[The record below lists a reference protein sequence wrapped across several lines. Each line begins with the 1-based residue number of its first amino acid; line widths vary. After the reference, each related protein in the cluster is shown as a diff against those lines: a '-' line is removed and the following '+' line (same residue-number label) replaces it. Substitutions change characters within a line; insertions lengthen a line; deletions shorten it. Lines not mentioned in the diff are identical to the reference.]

1 MRRFCLIDIIL
12 ILLSVMLTR
21 LAFPP
26 YNFYLLA
33 FAGMIPFFYV
43 LCRTEKYSSVWVYGQ
58 IFGFC
63 FYLSIYG
70 PGLILSNYVP
80 FPLVLILGLVLVF
93 FQGLFISAAVL
104 LGKLIQKN
112 PVFSGFPASLMT
124 ILAYAFSW
132 IILDWLRSLGMSGL
146 TLGGLAYSQYL
157 FTVFIQLARYTGPY
171 GLTFIIV
178 FLNVSGGLFLAG
190 LGSFTRR
197 EYRNWLIYTLFLT
210 AFFTLTFYV
219 MNVML
224 LLSPRTGE
232 DALIFTTHYERKRV
246 TVYQPNVPQNDKLYA
261 ETASLKRM
269 YLSDIRAFS
278 QEQETDLL
286 VLPETIVPEFLLQ
299 NRNFMFALRDAL
311 DFSLVFGTPRSEE
324 RKGLLYL
331 YNSVVLLNRYG
342 VSTILHDKKY
352 LVPFGEYLP
361 LRWLFWGLFRHTGYF
376 DAVFTPGAKNQPT
389 ANYAVSLCFESFFP
403 YQAREQIRSGGRL
416 LLIVTNDAWFGNT
429 SLLDMHLSAAVL
441 RAVENSRYAVQA
453 ANTGRSAIIDYRGR
467 ILQLSAIDTKQWL
480 TDTVEMRTD
489 RTLYTYCGEVSI
501 YAGLVF
507 FCLYGYLFLFLRNKQ
522 S

>member
-1 MRRFCLIDIIL
+1 MIAVIGNIL
-12 ILLSVMLTR
+12 LVLLSVVLTR

-43 LCRTEKYSSVWVYGQ
+43 LCRTEKYSWVWAYGQ
-58 IFGFC
+58 IFGFF

-70 PGLILSNYVP
+70 PGLILSNYAP
-80 FPLVLILGLVLVF
+80 FPLVLSLGLVLVF

-104 LGKLIQKN
+104 LGKLLQKN
-112 PVFSGFPASLMT
+112 PVFSGFPASIMT

-132 IILDWLRSLGMSGL
+132 IILDWLRSLGISGL

-157 FTVFIQLARYTGPY
+157 FTAFIQLARYTGSY

-178 FLNVSGGLFLAG
+178 LINVTGGLFLAE
-190 LGSFTRR
+190 FRPAAKR
-197 EYRNWLIYTLFLT
+197 MRYNWLIFMLF
-210 AFFTLTFYV
+210 FI
-219 MNVML
+219 L
-224 LLSPRTGE
+224 LLTLVFYFLKNSLCRPETAE
-232 DALIFTTHYERKRV
+232 YEHKKV
-246 TVYQPNVPQNDKLYA
+246 TIYQPNVPQNDKLM
-261 ETASLKRM
+261 ASKALLKKM

-286 VLPETIVPEFLLQ
+286 VLPETIVGEYLLQ
-299 NRNFMFALRDAL
+299 NKNFIFALRDAL
-311 DFSLVFGTPRSEE
+311 DFSLIFGTPRYEE
-324 RKGLLYL
+324 RKGLMYI

-342 VSTILHDKKY
+342 VWTVLHDKKY

-361 LRWLFWGLFRHTGYF
+361 LRWFFWGLFKHTGYF
-376 DAVFTPGAKNQPT
+376 DTVFTPGAENQPV

-403 YQAREQIRSGGRL
+403 YQVREQIRSGGRL

-429 SLLDMHLSAAVL
+429 SLLDIHLSAAVL
-441 RAVENSRYAVQA
+441 RAAENSRYVVQS
-453 ANTGRSAIIDYRGR
+453 ANTGRSAIIDHRGR
-467 ILQLSAIDTKQWL
+467 ILKQSDIDVKQWL

-489 RTLYTYCGEVSI
+489 KTLYTYFGEVSI

-507 FCLYGYLFLFLRNKQ
+507 FCLYGYLFLRNKR